1 MIYFKT
7 LLVPLPALLLMIL
20 TAMISVAQA
29 EPQRA
34 LSLNPLFS
42 DHMVMQRDSPVAV
55 WGEATPGARVA
66 VSFAGQNKAATAD
79 AAGQWRVTLNALNA
93 SVTAR
98 DLKVSSGDERLGIS
112 DVLVGDVW
120 LCAGQSNMQAWVAGT
135 DVEPLVAGAD
145 VDSIRVFLVDVT
157 ATAQPQNSFRQGQ
170 LPVMVPVQREKMNQ
184 YGLKWTVSS
193 VTDARWFSAVTYAF
207 GRALHA
213 RTGVPVGLITAA
225 LGGTRAQAWTPREA
239 LENEPTLRNLAE
251 GPSAEL
257 GDNAR
262 PSGLY
267 NGSIAPLAPF
277 AIAGVVWYQGES
289 DADNFEQA
297 QQYQTLLPALI
308 RGWRRAWK
316 RDLPFL
322 IVQLPA
328 YGPAQA
334 APTDAPWA
342 WLREAQL
349 NTAKRLNQTGLVVA
363 IDTGSTD
370 NLHPPT
376 KKILGDR
383 LAQMAALSSVKA
395 PRVEG
400 PLLQSSKIRGD
411 KIVLHFAGVSERLV
425 AGEVVRGAD
434 TVSAQSLS
442 GFEVCGADG
451 KFVEARAQIV
461 GKNEVSVSAPQV
473 SDPVAVRYSWAGFPR
488 GNLFDSRG
496 WPASPFR
503 TDDFSRP
510 TDDAGRIGRD
520 TSHGV
525 GWSSN
530 HGANAGCCSPWL

>member
-1 MIYFKT
+1 M
-7 LLVPLPALLLMIL
+7 
-20 TAMISVAQA
+20 
-29 EPQRA
+29 
-34 LSLNPLFS
+34 
-42 DHMVMQRDSPVAV
+42 
-55 WGEATPGARVA
+55 
-66 VSFAGQNKAATAD
+66 ATAD
-79 AAGQWRVTLNALNA
+79 AAGQWRLTLEPLRVSNVARALN
-93 SVTAR
+93 
-98 DLKVSSGDERLGIS
+98 VSSGGEQILVG

-120 LCAGQSNMQAWVAGT
+120 LCAGQSNMQAWVAGS

-145 VDSIRVFLVDVT
+145 ISSIRVFLVDVT
-157 ATAQPQNSFRQGQ
+157 ATARPRNSFREGQ
-170 LPVMVPVQREKMNQ
+170 PPIMAPVQREKMNQ

-193 VTDARWFSAVTYAF
+193 VADARWFSAVTYAF

-213 RTGVPVGLITAA
+213 QTGVPVGLVTAA

-239 LENEPTLRNLAE
+239 LQSEPTLRTLA
-251 GPSAEL
+251 AESSDKL

-289 DADNFEQA
+289 DADSFEQA

-322 IVQLPA
+322 LVQLPA
-328 YGPAQA
+328 FGPARS

-349 NTAKRLNQTGLVVA
+349 HTAQRLGQTGLVVS
-363 IDTGSTD
+363 IDTGSMD

-376 KKILGDR
+376 KKVIGER
-383 LAQMAALSSVKA
+383 LAQMAAALPFTDVT
-395 PRVEG
+395 RIQG
-400 PLLQSSKIRGD
+400 PLLQSHEIRGD
-411 KIVLHFAGVSERLV
+411 EIVLRFAGVSERLV

-434 TVSAQSLS
+434 RISARSLS

-461 GKNEVSVSAPQV
+461 GKDEVTVSAPQV
-473 SDPVAVRYSWAGFPR
+473 PDPVAVRYGWAGFPH
-488 GNLFDSRG
+488 GNLFDGQGR
-496 WPASPFR
+496 PASPFR
-503 TDDFSRP
+503 TDDYPPQEREP
-510 TDDAGRIGRD
+510 T
-520 TSHGV
+520 
-525 GWSSN
+525 
-530 HGANAGCCSPWL
+530 